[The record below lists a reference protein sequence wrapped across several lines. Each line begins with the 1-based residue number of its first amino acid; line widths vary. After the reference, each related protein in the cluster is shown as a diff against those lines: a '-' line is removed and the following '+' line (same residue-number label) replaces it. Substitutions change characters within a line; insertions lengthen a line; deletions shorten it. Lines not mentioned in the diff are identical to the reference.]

1 MQTRIGQT
9 LQLSALA
16 LLLLLPAIAAAQDTD
31 ELVKQTQN
39 PVSSLIS
46 VPLQANWDFGI
57 GNRDDSSTLVNFQ
70 PVMPFAASPGTN
82 VILRLIVPIT
92 SQPTPAGQR
101 MNGMG
106 DTLVTAF
113 FSPSKTSRHIWGVG
127 PAVQLPTATNTSLGT
142 EKFSLGPSVV
152 YLQQPGNWT
161 VGILAS
167 QVWSVDGPKAR
178 DAVNQG
184 FFQPFMNYS
193 LGNGLSA
200 GMMME
205 ATVKWEAIGG
215 KTTAPLLLTVNKVTT
230 LGKRPVNFVIGAG
243 PMVASPDGGPK
254 WRFRLQAVFLYP
266 R

>member
-1 MQTRIGQT
+1 MKTTST
-9 LQLSALA
+9 LT
-16 LLLLLPAIAAAQDTD
+16 LLLGMLVLLILLPAAAAAQDTD

-39 PVSSLIS
+39 PVANLIS

-57 GNRDDSSTLVNFQ
+57 GDRDDSSTLVNFQ
-70 PVMPFAASPGTN
+70 PVMPFAASPDTN

-92 SQPTPAGQR
+92 SQPTPSGQR
-101 MNGMG
+101 INGMG
-106 DTLVTAF
+106 DTSATAF
-113 FSPSKTSRHIWGVG
+113 FSPSKSSKHVWGLG
-127 PAVQLPTATNTSLGT
+127 PAVLLPTATNPGLGT

-161 VGILAS
+161 FGILAS
-167 QVWSVDGPKAR
+167 QVWSVDGPKDR

-184 FFQPFMNYS
+184 FFQPFVNYS
-193 LGNGLSA
+193 MGNGLSA

-205 ATVKWEAIGG
+205 ATVKWEASGG
-215 KTTAPLLLTVNKVTT
+215 RTTAPLLLTVNKIAM
-230 LGKRPVNFVIGAG
+230 LGKRPVNFVLGAG